1 MCSLVA
7 CNKNGCVSTSN
18 GPIALK
24 SGVDVGT
31 RLVFASIRY
40 ETNRVQGSR
49 DMGVRSRWSR
59 FAENSPS
66 G

>member
-7 CNKNGCVSTSN
+7 CNKIGCVSKAN

-24 SGVDVGT
+24 IGVDAGT
-31 RLVFASIRY
+31 RLVFTSIRY
-40 ETNRVQGSR
+40 ETNRVPGSS
-49 DMGVRSRWSR
+49 DMGVGSRWSR
-59 FAENSPS
+59 FAENVLS